1 MQKEIKLFASTFVLN
16 SSFFIWGVITALT
29 SVSVPYIKEYYDL
42 SNTGSGIIPLIFFVA
57 PFIASLPMGRIMVA
71 QGYRKAL
78 THSYWLAL
86 LGCATIIFA
95 YYAHSFT
102 TLCFG
107 VLFIALAVA
116 AMQVVANPYLATL
129 GTAES
134 VPGRLSLASAINS
147 LGTVVA
153 PLSAALILGSFYDL
167 SRLVQSSRLTLIYVI
182 LLAFIVGLIGLSRM
196 VTLPDVRVTEE
207 QQSHIREEIKA
218 LASNTFFALSVLA
231 IFFYVGAE
239 VAIAVNAVIYM
250 ADPNLGGLSL
260 REAASLISLYWAG
273 AMVGRVLYG
282 FLSHKVNLK
291 CLIMICTAMPAVL
304 IVLAMLLANETS
316 GYLFLLIGITNSVI
330 YPVIYSIVINNIP
343 KRLLPMA
350 SAILIMAGLG
360 GAVIPFI
367 QAFVSDLMGVPYGFT
382 IPLLSYI
389 YLFHYAMTHHRHI

>member
-1 MQKEIKLFASTFVLN
+1 MQKEMKPFASVFVLN

-42 SNTGSGIIPLIFFVA
+42 SNAGSGLIPLIFFIA
-57 PFIASLPMGRIMVA
+57 PFIASLPMGRIMIA
-71 QGYRKAL
+71 HGYRKAL
-78 THSYWLAL
+78 TYSYWLAL
-86 LGCATIIFA
+86 LGSITIIVA
-95 YYAHSFT
+95 YHAHHFPM
-102 TLCFG
+102 LCLG

-129 GTAES
+129 GTAAS

-153 PLSAALILGSFYDL
+153 PLSAALMLGSFYDL
-167 SRLVQSSRLTLIYVI
+167 STSEQSARLTMIYVI
-182 LLAFIVGLIGLSRM
+182 LLAFIGGLILLSQL
-196 VTLPDVRVTEE
+196 VKLPDVRVTEAR
-207 QQSHIREEIKA
+207 QSNIGEEIKA
-218 LASNTFFALSVLA
+218 LASHKLFTLSVLA

-239 VAIAVNAVIYM
+239 VAIAVNAVIYIS
-250 ADPNLGGLSL
+250 DPNLGGFSL
-260 REAASLISLYWAG
+260 KEAASLISLYWAG

-282 FLSHKVNLK
+282 LLSHKVNLK
-291 CLIMICTAMPAVL
+291 YLIAICTAMPAVL
-304 IVLAMLLANETS
+304 ILLAMLLANEIS

-330 YPVIYSIVINNIP
+330 YPVIYSIVINNTP

-367 QAFVSDLMGVPYGFT
+367 QACVSDFIGVPYGFL
-382 IPLLSYI
+382 IPLVSYL